1 MMKLRINDEGLSKV
15 GAVLCGAYALISLLS
30 LAISVFVYN
39 QVDFNF
45 IINSALNII
54 FYIFV
59 CSYFLKGRSIPY
71 YLFVAILCLL
81 ISDYVLPI
89 IKMILAGS
97 FLSFT
102 SFSPSFFIVPLGLVC
117 GLLYFIFLVLYRKK
131 GKNWFLTT
139 LIVVSSIMIVLAL
152 VSLGFVIYTS
162 FGGFQL
168 IFQNATNTLQTF
180 IECLDFI
187 FSILLSILTAS
198 FAVVYFM
205 YSMIIM
211 RERF

>member
-1 MMKLRINDEGLSKV
+1 MKLRINDEGLSKV

-30 LAISVFVYN
+30 LAVSVFVYT

-45 IINSALNII
+45 IINSALSII

-59 CSYFLKGRSIPY
+59 CSYFMKGRSIPY

-89 IKMILAGS
+89 IRIILSGS
-97 FLSFT
+97 FLSVT
-102 SFSPSFFIVPLGLVC
+102 TLTPSFFIIPLGLVC
-117 GLLYFIFLVLYRKK
+117 GLLYFIFLVLSRKNSK
-131 GKNWFLTT
+131 KWYLIA
-139 LIVVSSIMIVLAL
+139 LIVLSSIMIVLAL
-152 VSLGFVIYTS
+152 VSLGFAIYTS

-168 IFQNATNTLQTF
+168 IFQNATNTLQAF
-180 IECLDFI
+180 IECLDYVFTI
-187 FSILLSILTAS
+187 SLSILSAL
-198 FAVVYFM
+198 FAAVYFM

-211 RERF
+211 RERL